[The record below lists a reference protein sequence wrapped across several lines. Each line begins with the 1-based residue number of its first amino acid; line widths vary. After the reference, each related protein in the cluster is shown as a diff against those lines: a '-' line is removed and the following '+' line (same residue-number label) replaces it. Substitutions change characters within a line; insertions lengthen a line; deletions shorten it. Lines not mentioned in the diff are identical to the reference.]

1 MSTDTKSLTGS
12 YTVDASHSQI
22 GFSARHA
29 MVTKVRGTFKDFAG
43 TGFLDEENPANS
55 KLEVTIQTAS
65 IDTRNADRDAHL
77 KSNDFFAMDEFPVTT
92 FVSTS
97 FAKKDGNTYEV
108 TGDLTIKG
116 VSKSITIDLDV
127 TGDAIDP
134 WGNLRVG
141 FEGSTTINRTY
152 WGVNWNAAL
161 EAGGIL
167 VSEKISLEFEIS
179 AIKNAA

>member
-12 YTVDASHSQI
+12 YTVDTSHSQI
-22 GFSARHA
+22 GFGARHA

-43 TGFLDEENPANS
+43 TGYLDVENPANS
-55 KLEVTIQTAS
+55 KLEVTIQAAS

-77 KSNDFFAMDEFPVTT
+77 KSNDFFSMEEFPVIS
-92 FVSTS
+92 FISTS
-97 FAKKDGNTYEV
+97 FEKAEGNTYRV
-108 TGDLTIKG
+108 TGDLIIKG

-134 WGNLRVG
+134 WGNQRVG
-141 FEGSTTINRTY
+141 FEGATTINRTD
-152 WGVNWNAAL
+152 WGVNFNAAL
-161 EAGGIL
+161 EAGGVL

>member
-1 MSTDTKSLTGS
+1 MSTDTKSLTGE

-55 KLEVTIQTAS
+55 KLEVTIQAAS

-77 KSNDFFAMDEFPVTT
+77 KSNDFFAMDEFPVIK
-92 FVSTS
+92 FSSTS
-97 FAKKDGNTYEV
+97 FEKIEAATYRV

-116 VSKSITIDLDV
+116 VSKSISIDLDV
-127 TGDAIDP
+127 TGTAIDP
-134 WGNLRVG
+134 WGNQRVG
-141 FEGSTTINRTY
+141 FEGATTINRTD

>member
-12 YTVDASHSQI
+12 YTVDVSHSQI
-22 GFSARHA
+22 GFGARHA

-43 TGFLDEENPANS
+43 TGYLDVENPANS
-55 KLEVTIQTAS
+55 KLEVTIQAAS

-77 KSNDFFAMDEFPVTT
+77 KSNDFFSMEEFPVIS
-92 FVSTS
+92 FISTS
-97 FAKKDGNTYEV
+97 FAKKDGNTYAV
-108 TGDLTIKG
+108 TGDLIIKG
-116 VSKSITIDLDV
+116 VSKSITIDLEV

-134 WGNLRVG
+134 WGNQRVG
-141 FEGSTTINRTY
+141 FEGATTINRTD
-152 WGVNWNAAL
+152 WGVNFNAAL
-161 EAGGIL
+161 EAGGVL